1 MPQWYEESFGKDYLL
16 VYKHRNQQDASKEVE
31 QAAKWLELK
40 ENDLILDLCC
50 GMGRHT
56 ISLAKRGYQVVGLDL
71 SSVLLEKAIEKSS
84 GLAIPFIKADM
95 RNLPLID
102 ASFDIVLNLFTSF
115 GYFRDDC
122 DNERVLAEMARVL
135 KPEGRFL
142 IDFLN
147 RNSVIK
153 TLVPESEREVEGRR
167 IKEKRWIEENF
178 VHKIITIE
186 DEQGTR
192 TYQERVKMYD
202 LKQLI
207 DMLEKHSLKAEEIF
221 ANFDG
226 DPYHPDGERVI
237 IKGCVQ
243 K

>member
-16 VYKHRNQQDASKEVE
+16 VYKHRNQQDASREVE
-31 QAAKWLELK
+31 QAAKWLALT

-71 SSVLLEKAIEKSS
+71 SGVLLEKAIEKSN
-84 GLAIPFIKADM
+84 GLAIPFIQADM
-95 RNLPLID
+95 RNLPLMNN
-102 ASFDIVLNLFTSF
+102 SFDVVLNLFTSF
-115 GYFRDDC
+115 GYFRDDQ
-122 DNERVLAEMARVL
+122 DNERVLAEMARIL
-135 KPEGRFL
+135 RPEGRFL

-147 RNSVIK
+147 RNSVIA
-153 TLVPESEREVEGRR
+153 TLVPESKREVDGIR
-167 IKEKRWIEENF
+167 IKEKRWIEGDF
-178 VHKIITIE
+178 VCKTIDIE

-202 LKQLI
+202 LDHLI
-207 DMLEKHSLKAEEIF
+207 SMLEKHSLKVKEIF

-226 DPYHPDGERVI
+226 EPYHPDGERVI